1 MDLSPK
7 LASGSQKNREQS
19 PTLLFSSPPRIPQ
32 RSSSSSHSS
41 PSSSNTVYSDRF
53 IPSHTGSNFALFEL
67 AHSTSSS
74 SPSPEGDRVSSRTR
88 YDSSGAYAAA
98 LRSVMFGL
106 DDGGRCWKEESTSGS
121 SSSTTSPNG
130 NRNIFRYKTDVCVR
144 ERLGAVFQ
152 DDEPLFG
159 AIKTPINV
167 SRKVPPSPY
176 KVVPSCWFHSWFFYQ
191 LRNNFLVRMVLDFLD
206 SLIIKLGSHFFFWIG
221 SWCAY
226 IAWWFLPESCRLVL

>member
-206 SLIIKLGSHFFFWIG
+206 SLIIKLGSHFFF
-221 SWCAY
+221 
-226 IAWWFLPESCRLVL
+226 E